1 MKVEVE
7 QGSGFCFGVENAV
20 VIAENA
26 LRGGETVYCL
36 GEIVHNDIEVAR
48 LTGLGLR
55 AITYDEF
62 EKLRDCKV
70 LIRAHGE
77 PPSTYAKAR
86 ENNIT
91 IIDATCPI
99 VRSMQEKIRKVA
111 ELSRDEKGQI
121 VIYGKEGH
129 AEVIGLMGA
138 AGSRGILVTGKGDL
152 HRIDY
157 TKPVFLFSQTT
168 KSKVQYE
175 VVAEIIRLNIEKVS
189 PDHSSSNLKVHN
201 TICRQVSGRE
211 PRLREF
217 AMKHDVIIFVS
228 GRNSSNGRMLFE
240 VCQKVNPRSH
250 FISSPGELNREWFH
264 DSSSAGVCGAT
275 STPRWLIQEVADI
288 VAAI

>member
-1 MKVEVE
+1 MKVDIEP
-7 QGSGFCFGVENAV
+7 GSGFCFGVENAV
-20 VIAENA
+20 SIAEEA
-26 LRGGETVYCL
+26 LRDGETVYCL

-48 LTGLGLR
+48 LTGLGLKT
-55 AITYDEF
+55 ITYDEF

-111 ELSRDEKGQI
+111 ELSRAEKGQI

-138 AGSRGILVTGKGDL
+138 AGPRGILVTGKEDL
-152 HRIDY
+152 GRIDF
-157 TKPVFLFSQTT
+157 TRPVFLFSQTT

-175 VVAEIIRLNIEKVS
+175 VVAEIIRLKMEKVAAE
-189 PDHSSSNLKVHN
+189 HSGNTLKVHN
-201 TICRQVSGRE
+201 TTCRQVSGRE

-217 AMKHDVIIFVS
+217 SREHDVIVFVS
-228 GRNSSNGRMLFE
+228 GRQSSNGRMLFE
-240 VCQKVNPRSH
+240 VCQKENLRSH
-250 FISSPGELNREWFH
+250 FIAAPEELREEWFR
-264 DSSSAGVCGAT
+264 DASNAGICGAT
-275 STPRWLIQEVADI
+275 STPRWLIQKVAEI
-288 VAAI
+288 VESF